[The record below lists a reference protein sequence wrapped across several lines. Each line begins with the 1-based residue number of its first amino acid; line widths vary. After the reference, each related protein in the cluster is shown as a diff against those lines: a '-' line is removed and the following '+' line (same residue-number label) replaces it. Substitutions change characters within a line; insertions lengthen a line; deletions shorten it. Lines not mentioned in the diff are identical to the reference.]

1 MRGMRIFLFGCLLY
15 SVTLCGGVIAQETAP
30 GDACAAGET
39 DYIRQVGGPETSGVV
54 HIMRCD
60 GANWQ
65 QALTINSDGEIGI
78 GTDTPGDHLHIN
90 GTSHTDLRIQSEALA
105 HVRIFMINSGR
116 TWQIDNRNNQT
127 FNIRDNS
134 TADAIKDRLTIN
146 ASGNVGIGATNPQAR
161 LDVAGDIYYT
171 GIIRDVSDRREKE
184 SIRPL
189 KGSLEKIRQLEGVS
203 FVMKNDEEKRREL
216 GLIAQDVSAI
226 FPDLVD
232 ATSDGR
238 LGLNY
243 TGFIAPLIESVK
255 ELDAQND
262 DLKAENAELRRMV
275 HELTARMDVIE
286 GKRRPPLTPYNQ

>member
-1 MRGMRIFLFGCLLY
+1 
-15 SVTLCGGVIAQETAP
+15 
-30 GDACAAGET
+30 
-39 DYIRQVGGPETSGVV
+39 
-54 HIMRCD
+54 
-60 GANWQ
+60 
-65 QALTINSDGEIGI
+65 
-78 GTDTPGDHLHIN
+78 
-90 GTSHTDLRIQSEALA
+90 
-105 HVRIFMINSGR
+105 
-116 TWQIDNRNNQT
+116 
-127 FNIRDNS
+127 
-134 TADAIKDRLTIN
+134 
-146 ASGNVGIGATNPQAR
+146 
-161 LDVAGDIYYT
+161 
-171 GIIRDVSDRREKE
+171 
-184 SIRPL
+184 
-189 KGSLEKIRQLEGVS
+189 
-203 FVMKNDEEKRREL
+203 MKNDEEKRREL